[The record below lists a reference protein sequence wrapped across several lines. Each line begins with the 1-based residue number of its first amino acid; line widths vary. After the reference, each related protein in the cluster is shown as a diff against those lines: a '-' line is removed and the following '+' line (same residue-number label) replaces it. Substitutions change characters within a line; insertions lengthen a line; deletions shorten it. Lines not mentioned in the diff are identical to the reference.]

1 MNIAYVFKVIV
12 MGSWGVGK
20 TSLCKRYAEGY
31 FQESYKTTIGC
42 DILSKTE
49 ETDKLGTVSLQIWDF
64 GGQER
69 FRQLFQMVNTF
80 FFGANGGLAVFDL
93 TNRKSFLE
101 ISEWVKICREKSGD
115 IPIVLIGNKKD
126 LANRQIKE
134 SEAVSLAKKL
144 KLYGYMETSAKTGEN
159 VDKAFKTVLKLIV
172 ENI

>member
-1 MNIAYVFKVIV
+1 MNVTYVFKVIV
-12 MGSWGVGK
+12 MGPWGVGK

-49 ETDKLGTVSLQIWDF
+49 ETGKLGTVSLQIWDL

-101 ISEWVKICREKSGD
+101 IPEWIKICREKSGD
-115 IPIVLIGNKKD
+115 IPIVLVGNKKD
-126 LANRQIKE
+126 LANRQVSE
-134 SEAVSLAKKL
+134 GEAVSLAKKL
-144 KLYGYMETSAKTGEN
+144 NLFGYIETSAKSGEN
-159 VDKAFKTVLKLIV
+159 VGKAFKTILKLIV